1 MSKDDGA
8 PDAKPTGESR
18 DVALIHGVT
27 PEGDLCVL
35 RRRDDRVEL
44 GAVRPLKEGVPI
56 VGEVVRL
63 VPRKEFPLLCDVT
76 TELTVPK
83 GAAGPSSDVPAPRAA
98 PLDASAR
105 KGPAQVTSDEYR
117 KNWDVIWSAPKPG
130 SGLAN

>member
-1 MSKDDGA
+1 MSNDDGH
-8 PDAKPTGESR
+8 PDAKPASVSR

-27 PEGDLCVL
+27 PEGELRVL
-35 RRRDDRVEL
+35 RQREDRIEL

-76 TELTVPK
+76 TELVLP
-83 GAAGPSSDVPAPRAA
+83 AAASAPAPAKSAPASPPAA
-98 PLDASAR
+98 FGAR
-105 KGPAQVTSDEYR
+105 KGPAQVATDDYR
-117 KNWDVIWSAPKPG
+117 KNWDVIWSAQKPR